1 MSLYR
6 SNMECIMPIIKVQK
20 LTKKYTSYKANF
32 NSLRSFIRHFPV
44 KKVETT
50 AVNGISFSIEEG
62 DIVAFIGPNGAG
74 KSTTIKMLTGI
85 LVPTSGTVEVMG
97 SVPYENRKANARLIG
112 LVFGQRTQLWWDL
125 PLRDSLELSR
135 FIYGIPQVAFRKR
148 LDELVSMLEMESLL
162 EVPVRKM
169 SLGQRI
175 RGDLALSI
183 LHDPQIL
190 FLDEPTIGLDII
202 IKEKVCEYIKS
213 VQANRGTTIVLTT
226 HDLRDVEKLCN
237 RLVIVDKG
245 YIIYDG
251 SVIQLK
257 KQYGDYRDLTF
268 ETDINFSQL
277 TLPNVDFIRR
287 DGNRIHLR
295 FDHNKYTLSQLLEK
309 INKQYK
315 VSDIVVE
322 EPEIETIIKDI
333 YRSKA
338 NFS

>member
-1 MSLYR
+1 
-6 SNMECIMPIIKVQK
+6 MPIIKVQD
-20 LTKKYTSYKANF
+20 LTKKYTSYKTNF
-32 NSLRSFIRHFPV
+32 HSLRSFIRHFPIE
-44 KKVETT
+44 KIETT
-50 AVNGISFSIEEG
+50 AVNGISFSVDKGNIL
-62 DIVAFIGPNGAG
+62 AFIGPNGAG
-74 KSTTIKMLTGI
+74 KSTVIKMLTGI

-97 SVPYENRKANARLIG
+97 GIPYEDRKANAQSIG

-135 FIYGIPQVAFRKR
+135 FIYGIPQADFRKR

-175 RGDLALSI
+175 RGDLALSM

-190 FLDEPTIGLDII
+190 FLDEPTIGLDIV
-202 IKEKVCEYIKS
+202 IKDKVCEYIKS
-213 VQANRGTTIVLTT
+213 IQADRGTTIVLTT
-226 HDLRDVEKLCN
+226 HDLRDVEKICN

-251 SVIQLK
+251 SISQLK
-257 KQYGDYRDLTF
+257 KQHGDYRDLIF
-268 ETDINFSQL
+268 ETDVNFSQL

-287 DGNRIHLR
+287 DGSRVHLR
-295 FDHNKYTLSQLLEK
+295 FDSNKCTASQLLAK
-309 INKQYK
+309 IDGQYR

-322 EPEIETIIKDI
+322 EPGIETIIKDI
-333 YRSKA
+333 YRSRVD
-338 NFS
+338 FS